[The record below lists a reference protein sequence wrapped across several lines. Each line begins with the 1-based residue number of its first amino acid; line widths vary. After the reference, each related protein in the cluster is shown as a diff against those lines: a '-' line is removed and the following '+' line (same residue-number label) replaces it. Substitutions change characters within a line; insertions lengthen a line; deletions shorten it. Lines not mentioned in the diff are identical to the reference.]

1 MFQPPGALSLSGSKG
16 KVYPALKRCGSKWPV
31 FKRAEIICHSRQH
44 FVAAFIAIRR
54 SSLEVEPIVRTAP
67 DAAGYAGAL
76 YLRSAVEFAQQ
87 SPGEIDQVVL
97 DCGDNPSLVLG
108 ALRVGWL
115 KFAFSGTRAVRAK
128 LSQIIVK
135 SGGGIVQI
143 NQGPVIDLNLTSHP
157 IKCCQTWLKGVYH
170 NSDGD

>member
-1 MFQPPGALSLSGSKG
+1 M
-16 KVYPALKRCGSKWPV
+16 

-44 FVAAFIAIRR
+44 FAAAFIAIRR
-54 SSLEVEPIVRTAP
+54 SSLGVEPIVRTAP

-76 YLRSAVEFAQQ
+76 YLRSAVESAQQ

-97 DCGDNPSLVLG
+97 DCGDDPSLVLG

-115 KFAFSGTRAVRAK
+115 KFAFSNIPAVHSK
-128 LSQIIVK
+128 LFQIIVK
-135 SGGGIVQI
+135 SGGGVVQI

-157 IKCCQTWLKGVYH
+157 INCCQTWLKGLYH
-170 NSDGD
+170 DCYGD